1 MDTERPHQTG
11 IIEKV
16 AVGTQSGSM
25 NTGDRANIIKL
36 IGIASH
42 TYSSQHFARF
52 VADELAAA
60 PPRAADNRQA
70 SQVTA

>member
-1 MDTERPHQTG
+1 
-11 IIEKV
+11 
-16 AVGTQSGSM
+16 M

>member
-16 AVGTQSGSM
+16 AVGTQSSSM
-25 NTGDRANIIKL
+25 NTGDRANIINL

-42 TYSSQHFARF
+42 TYISQHFARF

-60 PPRAADNRQA
+60 LQEQRIIGKPLE
-70 SQVTA
+70 